1 MAYVIGIVSQK
12 GGAGK
17 STLARLLAR
26 ELAHN
31 AMRVKIADLD
41 TQQTTC
47 TGWASDRA
55 EAGIEPEIQVQPFG
69 NLRTALAEAGRFDA
83 YILDGRPHSSE
94 QTIEIGR
101 AAHVT
106 VIPTGQTKDDLRRA
120 VQLAHSLVDAGIDPS
135 RIVFALVKTTR
146 STAEVSAARSHLEQ
160 TDYAVLDGDLPI
172 STAYGIAHDAGK
184 ALTETAYPTLNEKA
198 EHLAQA
204 DHRPPGRADRREGGL
219 VSVNA
224 SALRKGAPPPRA
236 ATKSPIDAD
245 RRPAEG
251 KNKPLQL
258 MVPPDV
264 FEAFSARAGQEFGF
278 SKGSKSRLFL
288 AMWEAYGK

>member
-1 MAYVIGIVSQK
+1 M
-12 GGAGK
+12 
-17 STLARLLAR
+17 ARLLAR
-26 ELAHN
+26 KLAHN

-101 AAHVT
+101 AAHVI
-106 VIPTGQTKDDLRRA
+106 VIPTGQTKDDLRPA

-146 STAEVSAARSHLEQ
+146 STAEVSAARKLPR
-160 TDYAVLDGDLPI
+160 TDRLR
-172 STAYGIAHDAGK
+172 
-184 ALTETAYPTLNEKA
+184 
-198 EHLAQA
+198 
-204 DHRPPGRADRREGGL
+204 RPR
-219 VSVNA
+219 
-224 SALRKGAPPPRA
+224 
-236 ATKSPIDAD
+236 
-245 RRPAEG
+245 RRPADLDRIRHRARRRQG
-251 KNKPLQL
+251 ADRDR
-258 MVPPDV
+258 VPDP
-264 FEAFSARAGQEFGF
+264 Q
-278 SKGSKSRLFL
+278 
-288 AMWEAYGK
+288 